1 MTAEGAAVDA
11 GPGRRVIEVR
21 DVWKTFAMPT
31 TRVDTLKERVL
42 HPLQAREVRE
52 LRALEAISFD
62 VHEGEFI
69 GLAGQNGS
77 GKSTMLKILASVYR
91 ADRGTVR
98 VAGRLAPFIELGV
111 GFNPELTGRQNAIL
125 NGVMMGLPS
134 REARARV
141 PGVLA
146 FAELEDFAD
155 LKLKN
160 YSSGMMV
167 RLAFAGMLQADADIL
182 IFDEVLAVGDAAF
195 QQRCMD
201 AFAEMRASG
210 KTVVLVTHDMAA
222 IEQHCHRAMLF
233 DHGRIVA
240 AGTPAEIARV
250 YLESNLR
257 RHVHTLEQVDHFPP
271 SLSRPVVTFSSVRLT
286 DAAGAPV
293 EGATGGE
300 DVVVDAVVRAHTEVE
315 RAYFSLEIRG
325 GDGQAVLAI
334 PYHELT
340 AAGPL
345 QPGSEARVR
354 TTVETPQGIGNY
366 FVHCA
371 VASDPVGLEQLVLR
385 ETAASFVV
393 FQPQQKGAEIRF
405 AVDVEVPD
413 AAGRP

>member
-1 MTAEGAAVDA
+1 M
-11 GPGRRVIEVR
+11 IEVS
-21 DVWKTFAMPT
+21 DVSKTFKMPG
-31 TRVDTLKERVL
+31 TRVDTLKERAL
-42 HPLQAREVRE
+42 HPFRSREVRE
-52 LRALEAISFD
+52 LRALESISFD

-77 GKSTMLKILASVYR
+77 GKSTLLKILASVYR

-125 NGVMMGLPS
+125 NGVMMGLS
-134 REARARV
+134 AREARARV
-141 PGVLA
+141 PRILA

-155 LKLKN
+155 LRLKN

-167 RLAFAGMLQADADIL
+167 RLAFAGMLEADADIL

-201 AFAEMRASG
+201 AFVEMRASG
-210 KTVVLVTHDMAA
+210 KTVVLVTHDMGA
-222 IEQHCHRAMLF
+222 IEQHCHRALLF
-233 DHGRIVA
+233 DRGRIVA
-240 AGTPAEIARV
+240 AGTPAEIARA

-257 RHVHTLEQVDHFPP
+257 RHVHSIEQVDHFPP
-271 SLSRPVVTFSSVRLT
+271 SLPAPLVSFESVKLT
-286 DAAGAPV
+286 DAKGAPV
-293 EGATGGE
+293 EGVSGGE
-300 DVVVDAVVRAHTEVE
+300 DVVVDAVVRAHATVE
-315 RAYFSLEIRG
+315 RAYFSLEVRG
-325 GDGQAVLAI
+325 GDGHAVLAI
-334 PYHELT
+334 PYQELT

-345 QPGSEARVR
+345 APGSETRVR

-371 VASDPVGLEQLVLR
+371 VARDPVGIEQLVLR

-393 FQPQQKGAEIRF
+393 FESKHPELAIRYE
-405 AVDVEVPD
+405 VEVELPD
-413 AAGRP
+413 TAGRR

>member
-1 MTAEGAAVDA
+1 MTAEIAAVDA
-11 GPGRRVIEVR
+11 GRGRKVIEVR

-42 HPLQAREVRE
+42 HPFQAAEVRE

-125 NGVMMGLPS
+125 NGVMMGLSS
-134 REARARV
+134 REARARI
-141 PGVLA
+141 PAIFA
-146 FAELEDFAD
+146 FAELEEFAD

-201 AFAEMRASG
+201 AFGEMRESG

-222 IEQHCHRAMLF
+222 IEQHCHRALLF
-233 DHGRIVA
+233 DHGKIVA
-240 AGTPAEIARV
+240 AGSPAEIARA

-257 RHVHTLEQVDHFPP
+257 RHVHTLDQVDHFPP
-271 SLSRPVVTFSSVRLT
+271 SMEQPVVTFSSVRLT
-286 DAAGAPV
+286 DADGAPV
-293 EGATGGE
+293 EGLTGGE
-300 DVVVDAVVRAHTEVE
+300 DVVVDAVVQAHETVE
-315 RAYFSLEIRG
+315 RAYFSLEIRS

-340 AAGPL
+340 ADGPL
-345 QPGSEARVR
+345 AAGGESRVR

-371 VASDPVGLEQLVLR
+371 VARDPVGLEQLVLR

-393 FQPQQKGAEIRF
+393 FAPKEDAPAIRY
-405 AVDVEVPD
+405 AVEVEQPD
-413 AAGRP
+413 AAGRR